1 MKVSLIGTGAYGIA
15 MAMMLHKNNK
25 DIIMWTENEE
35 KNKEYE
41 KKGYIDGILPD
52 IKCPEDIKLT
62 TSIEEAVKDR
72 DIIFI
77 MSTAHFVGSI
87 CDQVKP
93 YLKKEQVICIASK
106 GIENNSCEFLSNIAS
121 EKLGTRKICIIS
133 GGSFAIDMVQ
143 GNPVAL
149 TVASKSKPSRKLVK
163 KALQSDSVK
172 LRESTDLI
180 GVQICGS
187 IKNVIALAAGMLDG
201 MGYPE
206 STQCFLITESIHDI
220 KWLIG
225 CLGGR
230 PRTILSY
237 AGVGDLLLTCTST
250 KSRNFSFGK
259 VVGAGATK
267 KEKEEYLKNTTV
279 EGYYT
284 LQSIYKLVRRR
295 KIKMPVVN
303 LIYDIIMND
312 KDPKLLA
319 DFLINKK

>member
-15 MAMMLHKNNK
+15 MAMMLSKNNK
-25 DIIMWTENEE
+25 DVVMWTESKE
-35 KNKEYE
+35 KLANY
-41 KKGYIDGILPD
+41 KKNGCIKDIIPGVTCPD
-52 IKCPEDIKLT
+52 NIRLT
-62 TSIEEAVKDR
+62 DSMEEAVKGR
-72 DIIFI
+72 DVIFI

-87 CDQVKP
+87 CDQLKE
-93 YLKKEQVICIASK
+93 YLSKDQVVCIASK
-106 GIENNSCEFLSNIAS
+106 GIENNSCEFLSNIAR
-121 EKLGTRKICIIS
+121 EKLQTKKICIIS
-133 GGSFAIDMVQ
+133 GGSFAIDMASN
-143 GNPVAL
+143 NPVAL
-149 TVASKSKPSRKLVK
+149 TVASHSRPSRKLVK
-163 KALQSDSVK
+163 KALQSDTVK
-172 LRESTDLI
+172 LRESSDII

-220 KWLIG
+220 KWLIKS
-225 CLGGR
+225 LGGR

-250 KSRNFSFGK
+250 KSRNFSFGR
-259 VVGAGATK
+259 VVGSGADK
-267 KEKEEYLKNTTV
+267 KEKEEYLNNTTV

-284 LQSIYKLVRRR
+284 LQSIYKLVRKR

-312 KDPKLLA
+312 KDPHLLA
-319 DFLINKK
+319 EFLINKE

>member
-1 MKVSLIGTGAYGIA
+1 MKISLIGTGVYGVA
-15 MAMMLHKNNK
+15 MAMMLNKNNK
-25 DIIMWTENEE
+25 DIIMWTESEE
-35 KNKEYE
+35 KMEQY
-41 KKGYIDGILPD
+41 KKDGCIKD
-52 IKCPEDIKLT
+52 IIPGVECPKNIKLT
-62 TSIEEAVKDR
+62 TSYEEAVKDR

-77 MSTAHFVGSI
+77 MSTAHFVGNI
-87 CDQVKP
+87 CDGIKP
-93 YLKKEQVICIASK
+93 YLSSDQVVCIASK
-106 GIENNSCEFLSNIAS
+106 GIENNSCEFLSNIAK
-121 EKLGTRKICIIS
+121 EKLKTKKICIIS
-133 GGSFAIDMVQ
+133 GGSFAIDMANN
-143 GNPVAL
+143 NPVAL
-149 TVASKSKPSRKLVK
+149 TIASHSKPSRKLVK
-163 KALQSDSVK
+163 KALQSDTVK
-172 LRESTDLI
+172 LRESSDVI

-225 CLGGR
+225 ALGGR

-237 AGVGDLLLTCTST
+237 AGVGDLLLTCTSI

-259 VVGAGATK
+259 VVGSGATK

-284 LQSIYKLVRRR
+284 LQSIYKLVKRR

-312 KDPKLLA
+312 KDPHLLA
-319 DFLINKK
+319 EFLINKE

>member
-15 MAMMLHKNNK
+15 MAMMLNKNNK
-25 DIIMWTENEE
+25 DIIMWTESKE
-35 KNKEYE
+35 KMEKYE
-41 KKGYIDGILPD
+41 KDGCIKD
-52 IKCPEDIKLT
+52 IVPGIECPENIKLT
-62 TSIEEAVKDR
+62 DSYEEAVKGR
-72 DIIFI
+72 DVIFI

-87 CDQVKP
+87 CDGINP
-93 YLKKEQVICIASK
+93 YLTKDQVVCIASK
-106 GIENNSCEFLSNIAS
+106 GIENNSCEFLSNIAK
-121 EKLGTRKICIIS
+121 EKLDTKKICIIS
-133 GGSFAIDMVQ
+133 GGSFAIDMANN
-143 GNPVAL
+143 NPVAL
-149 TVASKSKPSRKLVK
+149 TVASHSKTARKIVK
-163 KALQSDSVK
+163 EALQSDTVK

-220 KWLIG
+220 KWLIKS
-225 CLGGR
+225 LGGR

-259 VVGAGATK
+259 VVGAGASK
-267 KEKEEYLKNTTV
+267 KEKEEFLNNTTV

-284 LQSIYKLVRRR
+284 LQSIYKLVRKR

-303 LIYDIIMND
+303 LIYDIIMHD
-312 KDPKLLA
+312 KDPHLLA
-319 DFLINKK
+319 EFLINKK

>member
-1 MKVSLIGTGAYGIA
+1 MKISLIGTGAYGIA
-15 MAMMLHKNNK
+15 MAMMLNKNNQ
-25 DIIMWTENEE
+25 DIIMWTESKE
-35 KNKEYE
+35 KLEKYE
-41 KKGYIDGILPD
+41 KDGCIKD
-52 IKCPEDIKLT
+52 IVPGIECPENIKLT
-62 TSIEEAVKDR
+62 SSYEEAVKDR
-72 DIIFI
+72 DVIFI

-87 CDQVKP
+87 CDGINP
-93 YLKKEQVICIASK
+93 YLTKDQVVCIASK
-106 GIENNSCEFLSNIAS
+106 GIENNSCEFLSNIAK
-121 EKLGTRKICIIS
+121 EKLKTKKICIIS
-133 GGSFAIDMVQ
+133 GGSFAVDMASN
-143 GNPVAL
+143 NPVAL
-149 TVASKSKPSRKLVK
+149 TVASRSKIARRTVK
-163 KALQSDSVK
+163 KALQSDTVK
-172 LRESTDLI
+172 LRESSDLI

-230 PRTILSY
+230 PKTILSY

-250 KSRNFSFGK
+250 KSRNFSFGR
-259 VVGAGATK
+259 VVGSGATK
-267 KEKEEYLKNTTV
+267 EEKEEFLKNTTV

-303 LIYDIIMND
+303 LIYNIIM
-312 KDPKLLA
+312 KDQDPHLLA
-319 DFLINKK
+319 EFLISKK

>member
-1 MKVSLIGTGAYGIA
+1 MKVSLIGCGAYGIA

-25 DIIMWTENEE
+25 DVVMWTESKE
-35 KNKEYE
+35 KYDAYVKNGCIKD
-41 KKGYIDGILPD
+41 IIPGIECPSD
-52 IKCPEDIKLT
+52 IRLT
-62 TSIEEAVKDR
+62 TSYEEAIKGR
-72 DIIFI
+72 DVIFI

-87 CDQVKP
+87 CDAIKP
-93 YLKKEQVICIASK
+93 YLEKNQVICIASK
-106 GIENNSCEFLSNIAS
+106 GIENNSCEFLSNIAK
-121 EKLGTRKICIIS
+121 EKLKTKKICIIS
-133 GGSFAIDMVQ
+133 GGSFAIDMASN
-143 GNPVAL
+143 NPVAL
-149 TVASKSKPSRKLVK
+149 TVASHSKQARKIVK
-163 KALQSDSVK
+163 KALQSDTVK

-225 CLGGR
+225 ALGGR
-230 PRTILSY
+230 PKTILSY

-259 VVGAGATK
+259 VVGAGASK
-267 KEKEEYLKNTTV
+267 EEKEKYLESTTV

-284 LQSIYKLVRRR
+284 LKSIYKLVRKR

-303 LIYDIIMND
+303 LIYNIIMND
-312 KDPKLLA
+312 KDPHLLA

>member
-1 MKVSLIGTGAYGIA
+1 MKISLIGTGVYGIA
-15 MAMMLHKNNK
+15 MAMMLNKNNK
-25 DIIMWTENEE
+25 DIIMWTESEE
-35 KNKEYE
+35 KIKKYE
-41 KKGYIDGILPD
+41 KDGCIKD
-52 IKCPEDIKLT
+52 IIPGLACPENIKLT
-62 TSIEEAVKDR
+62 ASYEEAIKDR

-87 CDQVKP
+87 CEGIKP
-93 YLKKEQVICIASK
+93 YLKKDQVVCIASK
-106 GIENNSCEFLSNIAS
+106 GIENNSCEFLSNIAK
-121 EKLGTRKICIIS
+121 EKLKTKKVCIIS
-133 GGSFAIDMVQ
+133 GGSFAIDMANN
-143 GNPVAL
+143 NPVAL
-149 TVASKSKPSRKLVK
+149 TIASHSRPSRKLVK
-163 KALQSDSVK
+163 KALQSDTVK

-225 CLGGR
+225 ALGGR

-259 VVGAGATK
+259 VVGSGASK
-267 KEKEEYLKNTTV
+267 EEKEEFLKNTTV

-284 LQSIYKLVRRR
+284 LKSIYKLVRKR

-303 LIYDIIMND
+303 LIYNIIMND
-312 KDPKLLA
+312 KDPHLLA
-319 DFLINKK
+319 EFLINKK